1 MRMCLEA
8 LPRHLAIILDG
19 NRRWA
24 DKNGI
29 PRKYAIYYG
38 VRKVE
43 EIIMDWT
50 LRFKEEYGVIPCEQL
65 TIYALTLNNVCNRPL
80 EELEEIYRAFE
91 EEIYKVLGDESFHR
105 CRIRV
110 KVGGSL
116 HLLPDYLQKA
126 ISELERATEGY
137 DAYTF
142 YIPLA
147 YDGNEEILEA
157 CRKVCLD
164 KSVDS
169 PNMVDKKFVENLYFP
184 DAKPIDMLIRTGGEL
199 RLSGFMLW
207 YLGYAELFFTK
218 TLAED
223 FTYEEFV
230 GMLKEFS
237 QRDRRFGK

>member
-1 MRMCLEA
+1 MKAWSGA
-8 LPRHLAIILDG
+8 LPKHLAIILDG

-43 EIIMDWT
+43 EILMDWT
-50 LRFKEEYGVIPCEQL
+50 LKFKEGYGVIPCEQL
-65 TIYALTLNNVCNRPL
+65 TIYALTLNNVCNRPS

-91 EEIYKVLGDESFHR
+91 EEIYKVLGDESFHSR
-105 CRIRV
+105 RIRV

-116 HLLPDYLQKA
+116 HLLPDYLRKA
-126 ISELERATEGY
+126 ISELEEVTKNY

-157 CRKVCLD
+157 CRKVCLE
-164 KSVDS
+164 KSVNS
-169 PNMVDKKFVENLYFP
+169 TQMIDKKFQENLYFP

-223 FTYEEFV
+223 FTYEEFI